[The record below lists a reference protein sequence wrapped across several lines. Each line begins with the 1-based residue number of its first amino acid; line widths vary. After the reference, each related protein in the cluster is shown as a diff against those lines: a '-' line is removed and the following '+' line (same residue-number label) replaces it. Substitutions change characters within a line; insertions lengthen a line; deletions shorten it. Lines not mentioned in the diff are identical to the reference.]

1 MGTGSTSFLSL
12 QDNVLFCIPLPHS
25 FSNDVWQGET
35 EQIWAKLSKYVHSD
49 IGYPRSEECH
59 FEPVAQHSLVLG
71 SKIKERIYIGQ
82 CYTVTIR
89 RNSAEKTFEKYI
101 NNPIEI
107 QSQVKFY
114 PNASRVSY
122 TIYHSLMIFALLSF
136 QIASS
141 LSPILKVFTSSSL
154 LLFGRFSFSFNIR
167 FKVTTSGFK
176 LNKYYNYNKTD
187 SSIMFKLLLYSFGEK
202 FERVNRL
209 RLVC

>member
-35 EQIWAKLSKYVHSD
+35 EQIWAKLSKYVHND
-49 IGYPRSEECH
+49 IGYPRSEQCH

-107 QSQVKFY
+107 QSEVLSQCE
-114 PNASRVSY
+114 SCI
-122 TIYHSLMIFALLSF
+122 IYNLSLMIFALLSF

-167 FKVTTSGFK
+167 FKITPSGFK
-176 LNKYYNYNKTD
+176 VNKYYNYNKTD
-187 SSIMFKLLLYSFGEK
+187 SSIMFKLLLYSFGET
-202 FERVNRL
+202 FERVNSL
-209 RLVC
+209 GLVC